1 MARHKSPPGAALL
14 KCLRSLESKSSGWS
28 LLLISLNALPTD
40 DEDEDFWGELDNFFV
55 DYIARYE
62 AELF

>member
-1 MARHKSPPGAALL
+1 
-14 KCLRSLESKSSGWS
+14 LESKSSGWS

-40 DEDEDFWGELDNFFV
+40 DEDEDFWGELDDFFV